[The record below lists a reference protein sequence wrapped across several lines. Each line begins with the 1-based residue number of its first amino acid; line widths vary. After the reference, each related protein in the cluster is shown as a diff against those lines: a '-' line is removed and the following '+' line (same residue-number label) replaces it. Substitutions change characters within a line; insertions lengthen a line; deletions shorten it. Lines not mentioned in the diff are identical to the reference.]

1 MTGWVNGE
9 RGPSSA
15 AMLLSVGKLSVLFL
29 NDVIYWLATSLNFCK
44 YENNEILTSLQ
55 SLSYFVLLEELAGLP
70 SDLTLSLIVVLSCQ

>member
-1 MTGWVNGE
+1 ME
-9 RGPSSA
+9 REAHLVQPCYYQLA
-15 AMLLSVGKLSVLFL
+15 NYLFLFL

-44 YENNEILTSLQ
+44 YENNEILNSLQ